1 VAAQAKAAAEAAA
14 ADQSAADEILAVQ
27 TNGPGGR
34 EVIFTLLQGALLV
47 GLGVFLSKGVR
58 TSWQKK

>member
-1 VAAQAKAAAEAAA
+1 
-14 ADQSAADEILAVQ
+14 
-27 TNGPGGR
+27 
-34 EVIFTLLQGALLV
+34 VIFTLLQGALLV